1 MKKLLVVVDMQND
14 FIDGSLGSIEAQMIV
29 PKIVEKIDSWDGDIA
44 FTLDTH
50 FENYLYTNEGV
61 HLPIEHCIFQT
72 KGYELNSKVLNAIE
86 RTNNKVLKFS
96 KLTFGSVALA
106 MWAYQY
112 DYIEIVGL
120 CTDICVVSNAL
131 LIKAYNHEAEIVV
144 ISDCCAGTTI
154 DKHNA
159 ALEVMTSCQINIKKM
174 E

>member
-1 MKKLLVVVDMQND
+1 MKKLLVIVDMQND

-29 PKIVEKIDSWDGDIA
+29 PKVVEKIDSWDGDIA

-50 FENYLYTNEGV
+50 FENYLHTNEGV

-86 RTNNKVLKFS
+86 RTNNKVSKFS
-96 KLTFGSVALA
+96 KLTFGSIALA
-106 MWAYQY
+106 RWAYQY

-159 ALEVMTSCQINIKKM
+159 ALEVMASCQINIKKM